1 MCVRFMSSE
10 MKAHLAY
17 KAHMQEI
24 KKEEKISQIQKEHEQ
39 ELENKKKNWFDPDYV
54 GNLVNLFL

>member
-1 MCVRFMSSE
+1 MSSE

-17 KAHMQEI
+17 KVHMQEI
-24 KKEEKISQIQKEHEQ
+24 KKEEKISQIQKEHKQ